1 MKIALINLVVD
12 TNYGGN
18 LQRYALCK
26 VLNRLGH
33 DVLYIPTY
41 SKLVYPHGIKAFLIY
56 TKRRIHNIICKD
68 KKNVFLER
76 NTVRE
81 YITQLPQVNQF
92 IKRNIPCYNHIYEEY
107 DNMSGLNKCEFDAFL
122 VGSDQVW
129 RSSSKSNIEHFF
141 LDFVSTNQKKIAYAV
156 SFGNDGSSYT
166 KKQILHCGKLYKNF
180 DAISFREETAFKI
193 IKKFKWNNKNKPSL
207 VLDPTLLLNKEDYT
221 SLIDETSAIGK
232 KGIFCYIL
240 DMNPNVKELIDFV
253 SKKKQ
258 LPYFLVDTLFP
269 NRDHPKNG
277 EFLMNPSIE
286 QWLKYISEA
295 DFIITDSFHGTMF
308 SLIFNKPF
316 ITIVNAKR
324 GGERYFP
331 LIKNVGLNNRLVT
344 DLRHIDWEKME
355 NVIQSNINYNYI
367 NRKIDEERVVSINFL
382 KNNLY

>member
-26 VLNRLGH
+26 VLNRMGH
-33 DVLYIPTY
+33 DVFYIPTY
-41 SKLVYPHGIKAFLIY
+41 SKLVYPHGVKAFLIY
-56 TKRRIHNIICKD
+56 TKRRIHNIFSKN

-76 NTVRE
+76 DTARE
-81 YITQLPQVNQF
+81 YVIQLPQVEQF
-92 IKRNIPCYNHIYEEY
+92 IEKNIPCYNRVYGEN
-107 DNMSGLNKCEFDAFL
+107 DNMSDLNRYGFDAFL

-166 KKQILHCGKLYKNF
+166 KKQIINCGKLYKHF

-193 IKKFKWNNKNKPSL
+193 TNKFKWNNKNEPSL
-207 VLDPTLLLNKEDYT
+207 VLDPTLLLNKEAYT
-221 SLIDETSAIGK
+221 SLIDESSVIGK
-232 KGIFCYIL
+232 KGIFCYVL
-240 DMNPNVKELIDFV
+240 DMNSDVKKLIDFV
-253 SKKKQ
+253 VAKKQ

-269 NRDHPKNG
+269 NRDHPKNK
-277 EFLMNPSIE
+277 EYLMNPSIG
-286 QWLKYISEA
+286 QWLKNISEA

-324 GGERYFP
+324 GRERYFP
-331 LIKNVGLNNRLVT
+331 LIKNIGLNNRLVN
-344 DLRHIDWEKME
+344 DLQHIDWREIE
-355 NVIQSNINYNYI
+355 HVIQRNINYDYVH
-367 NRKIDEERVVSINFL
+367 RKIDEERVRSINFL
-382 KNNLY
+382 KNNLS